1 MKYLVRFILQS
12 LVLAFAF
19 TSGAFAQPAAAAQP
33 TMINSDHALGVG
45 DVIKIAVY
53 QNADLSLET
62 RISEAG
68 EISFPLIGV
77 VKLGGLTLPA
87 AENLIAKRLR
97 DGKFV
102 LQPQVNIT
110 LLQIR
115 SSQMSILGQV
125 SKPGRYPIEAA
136 NSKVSEMIAVA
147 GGVVPGASDVVTL
160 SGTRN
165 GQPIK
170 VDIDLPQIIQSG
182 KTELDMIVQNNDI
195 IFVDRAPM
203 LYIYGEVQ
211 RPGSFRVERGMT
223 LMQALASA
231 GGLSA
236 RGTERGIR
244 INRKDAAGNVTV
256 VQPKITDLVER
267 DDVIY
272 VRESLF

>member
-1 MKYLVRFILQS
+1 MKSFVRWFLHS
-12 LVLAFAF
+12 LLWVSLLG
-19 TSGAFAQPAAAAQP
+19 SSAFAQTTATAVVK
-33 TMINSDHALGVG
+33 SDHTLGAG
-45 DVIKIAVY
+45 DVLRVAVY
-53 QNADLSLET
+53 QNPDLSLET
-62 RISEAG
+62 RIAESG
-68 EISFPLIGV
+68 DISFPLIGNV
-77 VKLGGLTLPA
+77 TLGGLAIPA
-87 AENLIAKRLR
+87 AEERIAKMLR

-102 LQPQVNIT
+102 LRPQVNIT

-125 SKPGRYPIEAA
+125 TKPGRYPIEAA

-147 GGVVPGASDVVTL
+147 GGTVPGSADVVTL
-160 SGTRN
+160 SGSRN

-182 KTELDMIVQNNDI
+182 RTDLDMVVQNNDI

-203 LYIYGEVQ
+203 FYVYGEVQ
-211 RPGSFRVERGMT
+211 KPGPLRVERGMT

-244 INRKDAAGNVTV
+244 INRKNAAGEITV
-256 VQPKITDLVER
+256 IQPKITDLVER